1 MEKSVKQ
8 VIEQCGR
15 DSYAGTAG
23 FAAIVAALLE
33 AGVESYSA
41 DYRAG
46 KTIYY
51 MPTGEVL
58 FMPLT
63 TPDTEIPQVFDAA
76 ALVRAIRGAQ
86 RGEIKYP
93 QFINLSMAAGCAGYI
108 VWLTGKHVSYFG
120 RQGEV
125 HIEPF
130 PASA

>member
-15 DSYAGTAG
+15 DAYAGTAD
-23 FAAIVAALLE
+23 FSSIVTALLQ

-41 DYRAG
+41 DYRAA

-51 MPTGEVL
+51 MPSGEVL
-58 FMPLT
+58 FMPLAA
-63 TPDTEIPQVFDAA
+63 PSMDIPQVFDAA

-93 QFINLSMAAGCAGYI
+93 EFIKLSMGAGCAGYI

-120 RQGEV
+120 RQGEL
-125 HIEPF
+125 HIERF
-130 PASA
+130 PSPV